1 MLWPGRNLFPYELD
15 ILYIAD
21 ASPSPFSNWVDTSG
35 NSWPCFWSPQ
45 STETSADQIPIHRTH
60 LPIVGGGSPTGEA
73 YAFGQGNSKQ
83 PTRLT
88 TAIRVVRSVRSRFQP
103 MVLDRRTQPD
113 DHPRRSH
120 SLYE

>member
-60 LPIVGGGSPTGEA
+60 LPIVGGGVRPEKPTLLAKEI
-73 YAFGQGNSKQ
+73 QNSLPGSQ
-83 PTRLT
+83 LL
-88 TAIRVVRSVRSRFQP
+88 F
-103 MVLDRRTQPD
+103 
-113 DHPRRSH
+113 
-120 SLYE
+120 E